1 MQPEFWHDRWDRN
14 QIGFHLQQ
22 VNPYLQRLWPT
33 LGLAQGARVLVPLCG
48 KSLDM
53 SWLAANGFEVLGVE
67 LTQTAVEQF
76 FSEQQVA
83 LHRPRASSVA
93 GRPRGTIRCSRALP
107 EPTRAHWAGCHACYW
122 DWPGGSGCCWR
133 RCCPAGFAPGHRGE

>member
-22 VNPYLQRLWPT
+22 VNPYLPRLWPA
-33 LGLAQGARVLVPLCG
+33 LGLEQGGCVLVPLCG

-53 SWLAANGFEVLGVE
+53 SWLAANGHEVLGVE

-76 FSEQQVA
+76 LSEQ
-83 LHRPRASSVA
+83 
-93 GRPRGTIRCSRALP
+93 RGFWCDADSRCEAR
-107 EPTRAHWAGCHACYW
+107 
-122 DWPGGSGCCWR
+122 
-133 RCCPAGFAPGHRGE
+133 